1 MSSNQYWSAKDMP
14 TRWYNL
20 KAEFPQ
26 FSVPSINA
34 ETGKPV
40 TEDDLKDLFAEG
52 LIDQEFNYS
61 DMFIDIPDD
70 LLKYYS
76 IWRSTPLVRAARLEE
91 YLGTK
96 CRILY
101 KYEGVSPIGS
111 HKANSAIAQAYFT
124 KKAGLRRVVAE
135 TGAGQWGSAIS
146 MAASFFGLDCTVFMV
161 QNSYNAKPAR
171 RTMMQTFGSKV
182 LSSPSNV
189 TEVARR
195 ALEADPNFQGGIGT
209 AIAEAVES
217 AASDADTAYALGSC
231 FDFVCMHQT
240 ISGLELKN
248 QLDALE
254 ISPNYIICCIGGGS
268 SYAGITFPYLREK
281 LNNGLDVELIAVE
294 SNAVPSVSKGL
305 YTYDHGDSSRL
316 TPLLKM
322 YTLGHE
328 FAAPHIHSGGLRYH
342 GLSSTVS
349 SVLNS
354 NNGTIRAYSQLD
366 VFEAAMLF
374 AKLEGYIPAPE
385 AAHGIKA
392 AMDIARDNADQ
403 EKTIVFSLTGH
414 GFFDL
419 AGYDAYLQ
427 GTMPDSDTPDS
438 EIAESLQKLREAVR
452 F

>member
-1 MSSNQYWSAKDMP
+1 MSSNQYWNKKDMP

-20 KAEFPQ
+20 KGEFPQ
-26 FSVPSINA
+26 FGVPAINA
-34 ETGKPV
+34 DSGRPV
-40 TEDDLKDLFAEG
+40 QPEDLAPLFAGG
-52 LIDQEFNYS
+52 LIDLEFNDTDAY
-61 DMFIDIPDD
+61 IDIPEE
-70 LLKYYS
+70 LLKYYA

-96 CRILY
+96 CRIFY

-111 HKANSAIAQAYFT
+111 HKANSAIAQAYYS
-124 KKAGLRRVVAE
+124 KQAGFERVVAE

-161 QNSYNAKPAR
+161 KNSFNAKPAR
-171 RTMMQTFGSKV
+171 RTMMQTFGSQV
-182 LSSPSNV
+182 LSSPTDITS
-189 TEVARR
+189 VARNAMR
-195 ALEADPNFQGGIGT
+195 ENPDFQGSIGM

-217 AASDADTAYALGSC
+217 AANDEKTAYALGSC

-240 ISGLELKN
+240 IAGLELKN
-248 QLDALE
+248 QLDSLAL
-254 ISPNYIICCIGGGS
+254 SPDYVICCIGGGS
-268 SYAGITFPYLREK
+268 SYAGITFPFLSEK
-281 LNNGLDVELIAVE
+281 LNKGADIDLIAVE
-294 SNAVPSVSKGL
+294 SNAVPSVSKGV
-305 YTYDHGDSSRL
+305 YAYDHGDSSRL

-328 FAAPHIHSGGLRYH
+328 FAAPTIHSGGLRYH

-354 NNGTIRAYSQLD
+354 GHGSIRAYSQLEI
-366 VFEAAMLF
+366 FEAALLF
-374 AKLEGYIPAPE
+374 SKLEGYIPAPE

-392 AMDIARDNADQ
+392 AMEVARENADQ

-419 AGYDAYLQ
+419 AGYDAFLGGQ
-427 GTMPDSDTPDS
+427 MGDSTTPDTQI
-438 EIAESLQKLREAVR
+438 EESLAKLRESVR
-452 F
+452 Y